1 MKILNRL
8 LSKLPR
14 FRSILGLH
22 AFWMTVRESW
32 KGFLVYTLI
41 MLIMFA
47 GVVQLFP
54 SFAEAF
60 MEDVAEAQGIKLQ
73 WEDEDEM
80 VANLSWEPVEGA
92 AAYTVLQDNQSF
104 ALGRFVGL
112 NHTQLIDL
120 LVNMEIYNGTD
131 TSLLIQLEDN
141 STIWYVVFIAMK
153 DGNFTSTGIVST
165 DALFTENPFDEFLSN
180 SAYQGFS
187 GGRDLDF
194 LDIRGFMS
202 VYVGSYLSIM
212 IGFYAAYL
220 GVTVVSRDV
229 ERKSMDLI
237 LSTPISRRRLL
248 IERMAAVGAMIL
260 VLLLILLWAVIGAV
274 EIIGEEVD
282 KMDIAATFLVA
293 FPLMLVIVAWSALL
307 SVWLNDVKMAMGGS
321 FAIAFVLYMI
331 SFASSIT
338 ESLEPMANFTPFG
351 YYRFADLLYGEWTT
365 YGDVAV
371 LVGLTVVLVAIA
383 IWQFR
388 RKELPT

>member
-1 MKILNRL
+1 MKILKKV

-14 FRSILGLH
+14 FRSLLGLH

-92 AAYTVLQDNQSF
+92 AVYTVLQDNQSF

-220 GVTVVSRDV
+220 GVGLDDPA
-229 ERKSMDLI
+229 K
-237 LSTPISRRRLL
+237 
-248 IERMAAVGAMIL
+248 AQ
-260 VLLLILLWAVIGAV
+260 
-274 EIIGEEVD
+274 
-282 KMDIAATFLVA
+282 
-293 FPLMLVIVAWSALL
+293 IVA
-307 SVWLNDVKMAMGGS
+307 
-321 FAIAFVLYMI
+321 
-331 SFASSIT
+331 
-338 ESLEPMANFTPFG
+338 
-351 YYRFADLLYGEWTT
+351 
-365 YGDVAV
+365 AV
-371 LVGLTVVLVAIA
+371 LV
-383 IWQFR
+383 FR
-388 RKELPT
+388 FITYFMPIPFGAAAYLYWRHNSSWRKEAPEEVES